1 MAATSCWIRVNIQT
15 SAHQGSIMTER
26 WWDEESKE
34 EPPNSK
40 ELVEDAL
47 NNAEAE
53 RIEREQEIAE
63 AKHELELARMEAEK
77 RRLSESGPS
86 PRDSE
91 RGPSEDEKGSP
102 EPPVVSASSGV
113 LGLWWLTRG
122 EAIFVTCATVFAVVI
137 SVIWTVGLIN
147 ESTYV
152 EVSATI
158 VSEEDSFWI
167 AGEAEITGD
176 GTNGTGWFMDDLS
189 GWYEDCWT
197 DEEGYEYCDSYYV
210 EEYECYA
217 DLYLTWNVNGTEYND
232 WAYTPSILT
241 SYGCLEIME
250 RHYQIG
256 DSVPIYY
263 ANSEP
268 SQFQVFTIRL
278 GNSDASTYWTEVMFH
293 YVDGPNLMADYECAA
308 ILTVTYLD
316 PSDNTSQITTR
327 LLDGWD
333 GPASFNTLSGDSCI
347 VEIMNEYSD
356 GKTILIVVDEDDTS
370 KAYQP
375 GNTPE
380 GFFSVTWFC
389 CLGLMVI
396 LVIFSF
402 VWVRLSNTP
411 PGSYVTRN
419 GVVHHGGYDGNDV
432 TIINNH
438 YGNRWGYNEGPGVHY
453 RKPSRRFSSR
463 RTRTS
468 GGGSRSSGGHSTRGR
483 SGGGGSS
490 GGGSRSSG
498 GGRSGGGRSGGG
510 RRR

>member
-1 MAATSCWIRVNIQT
+1 
-15 SAHQGSIMTER
+15 MTER
-26 WWDEESKE
+26 WWDEEDESP
-34 EPPNSK
+34 PPNSK
-40 ELVEDAL
+40 ELVEEAL

-53 RIEREQEIAE
+53 RIEREEEIAE
-63 AKHELELARMEAEK
+63 AKHQLELARMEAEK
-77 RRLSESGPS
+77 KRLEGSVSSSQHSAEQSSMGQK
-86 PRDSE
+86 
-91 RGPSEDEKGSP
+91 RGS
-102 EPPVVSASSGV
+102 EPPIVSARSGF

-122 EAIFVTCATVFAVVI
+122 EAIFVICATVFAAVI
-137 SVIWTVGLIN
+137 SGIWTIGLMN
-147 ESTYV
+147 EATYV

-158 VSEEDSFWI
+158 VSEEDSFWVE
-167 AGEAEITGD
+167 GEAEITGN
-176 GTNGTGWFMDDLS
+176 GTVGTGWFMDDLS

-210 EEYECYA
+210 VEYECYA
-217 DLYLTWNVNGTEYND
+217 DLYLTWNVSGTEYNG
-232 WAYTPSILT
+232 WAYTPSIVT
-241 SYGCLEIME
+241 AYGCLEIME
-250 RHYQIG
+250 RQYQIG

-268 SQFQVFTIRL
+268 SQFQAFTIRL
-278 GNSDASTYWTEVMFH
+278 GNPDASTYWTETMFH
-293 YVDGPNLMADYECAA
+293 YTDGPNLMTDYECEA

-316 PSDNTSQITTR
+316 PSDNSSQITTVV
-327 LLDGWD
+327 LDD
-333 GPASFNTLSGDSCI
+333 RNNGPATFFALSGEPCI

-356 GKTILIVVDEDDTS
+356 GKKVLVLVDETDTS

-380 GFFSVTWFC
+380 GFFFITWFC
-389 CLGLMVI
+389 CLGLMAL

-402 VWVRLSNTP
+402 VWIRFSNTP

-438 YGNRWGYNEGPGVHY
+438 YGNRWGYSEGPGVHY
-453 RKPSRRFSSR
+453 RKPTRIGSRRRNRIS
-463 RTRTS
+463 T
-468 GGGSRSSGGHSTRGR
+468 GGGRSSGGHSSRGR

-510 RRR
+510 RSGGGRRR